1 MINREN
7 ILFCDKNKRI
17 KFIIFT
23 YVALVFYQMCKQVR
37 VIKYCSNKF
46 VRYILNKDNK
56 IKGVLILEA
65 INFSIVNIDK
75 IFTNHFGI
83 IWKPTIHRLIPCINA
98 FTYF

>member
-46 VRYILNKDNK
+46 VRYILNK

-83 IWKPTIHRLIPCINA
+83 IWKPT